1 MKATSDIALILKAA
15 SFAAHKHRD
24 QRRKDE
30 DATPYINHPLAL
42 ACLLADEAGITDA
55 EVLAAALLH
64 DTIEDT
70 LTTADEL
77 RAAFGERITS
87 IVEEVTD
94 DKSIPDKAE
103 RKRLQ
108 EITAPKKSREA
119 KLVKLADKTC
129 NLRDLAT
136 TPPPDW
142 DLARRR
148 EYFDWAR
155 RVVAGLRGTHAG
167 LEALFDRAAEARP

>member
-24 QRRKDE
+24 QRRKDAE
-30 DATPYINHPLAL
+30 ATPYINHPLAL
-42 ACLLADEAGITDA
+42 ASLLADEAGITDA

-77 RAAFGERITS
+77 RAVFGERITS
-87 IVEEVTD
+87 IVSGGDRRQVAPESRAQEAPGGPHGAREPRGQAGEARRQD
-94 DKSIPDKAE
+94 
-103 RKRLQ
+103 LQ
-108 EITAPKKSREA
+108 PARPRRHPA
-119 KLVKLADKTC
+119 
-129 NLRDLAT
+129 
-136 TPPPDW
+136 PDW

>member
-1 MKATSDIALILKAA
+1 MKPVSDIALILKAA
-15 SFAAHKHRD
+15 SFAAHKNRD
-24 QRRKDE
+24 QRRKDAN
-30 DATPYINHPLAL
+30 ATPYINHPLAL
-42 ACLLADEAGITDA
+42 ASVLADEAGITDA

-70 LTTADEL
+70 LTGADEL

-94 DKSIPDKAE
+94 DKSLDKAE

-108 EITAPKKSREA
+108 EVDAPSKSREA
-119 KLVKLADKTC
+119 KLVKLADKIC
-129 NLRDLAT
+129 NLRDLAAS
-136 TPPPDW
+136 PPRDW

-155 RVVAGLRGTHAG
+155 RVMAGLRGTHAG
-167 LEALFDRAAEARP
+167 LEALYDRAAEARP